1 MHIERPKTILQ
12 LLCFVYNEA
21 MDDSETHSSGGGA
34 SHANYT
40 NAIPTRKN
48 LTRYDYDSSLADNLY
63 ELQIERTTDSFSAER
78 INNLILCKVMIPH
91 LTAAPTLT

>member
-1 MHIERPKTILQ
+1 M
-12 LLCFVYNEA
+12 F
-21 MDDSETHSSGGGA
+21 GA
-34 SHANYT
+34 SEMHSYDSGACHDNY
-40 NAIPTRKN
+40 TRKN
-48 LTRYDYDSSLADNLY
+48 LARCDYDSSLADENNADNLF

>member
-1 MHIERPKTILQ
+1 MG
-12 LLCFVYNEA
+12 F
-21 MDDSETHSSGGGA
+21 SEIMRVRDEYGDGDAQAGHGA
-34 SHANYT
+34 CHANYVF
-40 NAIPTRKN
+40 AMPTRKN
-48 LTRYDYDSSLADNLY
+48 LARYDYDSSPDENNAHNLF